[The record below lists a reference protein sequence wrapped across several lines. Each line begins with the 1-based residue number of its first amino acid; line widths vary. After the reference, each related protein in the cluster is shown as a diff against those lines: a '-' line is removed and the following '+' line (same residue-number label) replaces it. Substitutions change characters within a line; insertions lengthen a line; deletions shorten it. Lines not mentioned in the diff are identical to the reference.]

1 MLSEAFILLILA
13 ASWLDLPA
21 PEREVQVLEL
31 FAGQARLT
39 RLAKSVGLGVA
50 AHDISFDKA
59 ADEKKGKKSAMDINT
74 SAGLV
79 LLDLWHIR
87 FRSSLEDPQIR
98 LEFMMKTD
106 FCKAWSMFTILA
118 SGPG

>member
-1 MLSEAFILLILA
+1 
-13 ASWLDLPA
+13 
-21 PEREVQVLEL
+21 
-31 FAGQARLT
+31 
-39 RLAKSVGLGVA
+39 
-50 AHDISFDKA
+50 
-59 ADEKKGKKSAMDINT
+59 MDINT